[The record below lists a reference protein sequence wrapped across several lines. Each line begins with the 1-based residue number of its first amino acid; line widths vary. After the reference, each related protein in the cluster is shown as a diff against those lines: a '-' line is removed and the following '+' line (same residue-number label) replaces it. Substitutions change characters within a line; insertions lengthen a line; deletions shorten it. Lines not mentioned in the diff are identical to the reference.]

1 MRDNGWV
8 VWLREREGVMG
19 EGWVVWLRERV
30 GVMGEG

>member
-1 MRDNGWV
+1 MRDNWWV